1 MIFVSDDKSLDTSPE
16 SALIVFHCR
25 ELVSAF
31 DSSESGATSPID
43 DSGMYTIVAE
53 LVYESNL
60 LATYKSSDVGSLE
73 DASSNPYS
81 SKHLQV
87 TPPCHCSPSLPRSV
101 H

>member
-1 MIFVSDDKSLDTSPE
+1 MTFVSDDKSLETSPE
-16 SALIVFHCR
+16 SALTVLHCK

-53 LVYESNL
+53 LVSESNL
-60 LATYKSSDVGSLE
+60 LATYKSADVGSLE
-73 DASSNPYS
+73 DASSNPYN

-87 TPPCHCSPSLPRSV
+87 TPPCHC
-101 H
+101 